1 MSNRCERSHTDRQR
15 FVERLFFCPAHG
27 SVLRREIA
35 PGVLLSCPLCLAD
48 AHRER
53 VAFAVRTRLAVR
65 YLDAGLPLGMQ
76 DVGFD
81 NFDCAVPEQR
91 AAVAQAQNFVEHYRA
106 GRSLIL
112 TGTALGKTHLLV
124 AITKHVAA
132 RGAMV
137 RYLNAADLLMAMTEV
152 GYGRQSESA
161 VLQGFA
167 GPSLLVVD
175 HVGDVHWTRY
185 LRTLFLRVI
194 NARCAAGVATAIAS
208 HTDVAQLQEDI
219 GQRTLRRLWVQ
230 GDELVTLNQK
240 VHRSGT
246 ALRSTAEFDRYLNL
260 SKE

>member
-1 MSNRCERSHTDRQR
+1 MANENQRSHSDLQR
-15 FVERLFFCPAHG
+15 FVERACFCPAHG
-27 SVLRREIA
+27 TVSRREIA
-35 PGVLLSCPLCLAD
+35 PGVLLSCPLCLAE

-53 VAFAVRTRLAVR
+53 VSLAVRTQLAVR
-65 YLDAGLPLGMQ
+65 YLDAGLPLGLN

-81 NFDCAVPEQR
+81 NFDCAVLEQR

-106 GRSLIL
+106 RRNLIL
-112 TGTALGKTHLLV
+112 TGAALGKTHLLV

-137 RYLNAADLLMAMTEV
+137 RYLNAADLLTGMTET

-161 VLQGFA
+161 VLHGLV
-167 GPSLLVVD
+167 GPSLLVID
-175 HVGDVHWTRY
+175 HVGDVPWTRH

-208 HTDVAQLQEDI
+208 HTDVAQLQEEI
-219 GQRTLRRLWVQ
+219 GERTLRRLWGH
-230 GDELVTLNQK
+230 GDELITLNQK

-246 ALRSTAEFDRYLNL
+246 ALRSTAEFDRYLNP

>member
-1 MSNRCERSHTDRQR
+1 MRARAKREVRPLVGD
-15 FVERLFFCPAHG
+15 LGFCDEHG
-27 SVLRREIA
+27 IMPHRKIA

-48 AHRER
+48 AQRER
-53 VAFAVRTRLAVR
+53 VALAMRTQLAVR
-65 YLDAGLPLGMQ
+65 YLDAGLPLGVK
-76 DVGFD
+76 DVGFE

-106 GRSLIL
+106 GRNLIL

-132 RGAMV
+132 RDAMV
-137 RYLNAADLLMAMTEV
+137 RYLNASDLLTGMTET

-161 VLQGFA
+161 VLHGLV
-167 GPSLLVVD
+167 GPSLLVID
-175 HVGDVHWTRY
+175 HVGDVPWTRH

-194 NARCAAGVATAIAS
+194 DARCAAGVATAIAT

-219 GQRTLRRLWVQ
+219 GNRTLRRLWAH
-230 GDELVTLNQK
+230 GDELITLTQK

-246 ALRSTAEFDRYLNL
+246 ALRSSTAEFDRYLNP

>member
-1 MSNRCERSHTDRQR
+1 
-15 FVERLFFCPAHG
+15 
-27 SVLRREIA
+27 
-35 PGVLLSCPLCLAD
+35 
-48 AHRER
+48 
-53 VAFAVRTRLAVR
+53 VALAVRTQLAVR
-65 YLDAGLPLGMQ
+65 YLDAGLPLGLN

-91 AAVAQAQNFVEHYRA
+91 AAVAHARGFVEHYRA
-106 GRSLIL
+106 GHNLIL
-112 TGTALGKTHLLV
+112 TGAALGKTHLLV
-124 AITKHVAA
+124 AVTKHVAA

-137 RYLNAADLLMAMTEV
+137 RYLNAADLLTGMTET

-161 VLQGFA
+161 VLLGLV
-167 GPSLLVVD
+167 GPSLLVID
-175 HVGDVHWTRY
+175 HIGDVPWTRH

-194 NARCAAGVATAIAS
+194 NARCAAGVATAIAT

-219 GQRTLRRLWVQ
+219 GERTLRRLWVH

-246 ALRSTAEFDRYLNL
+246 ALRSTAEFDRYLNP